1 MNKQGKY
8 MKRGSTILLRV
19 AVVAISLVVLL
30 LCILSAPAVF
40 DGEPGIGHLLP
51 GAYLAAIPFF
61 YALYQTLKLLGYID
75 KNQAFTLNTITALK
89 KIKYCALII
98 SGIYTLLL
106 PFLFQAADKDDAPG
120 LFALGL
126 ILVGAAFVIATSAG
140 VLQKLVQNAV
150 DLKSEN
156 DLTV

>member
-1 MNKQGKY
+1 MNKQGKH
-8 MKRGSTILLRV
+8 MKRGSTTLLRL
-19 AVVAISLVVLL
+19 AVVVMGLVVLL
-30 LCILSAPAVF
+30 LCILSVPAVF
-40 DGEPGIGHLLP
+40 DEVPGIGHLLP

-61 YALYQTLKLLGYID
+61 YALHQTLKLLNYID
-75 KNQAFTLNTITALK
+75 KNRAFSVATIAALK

-98 SGIYTLLL
+98 SGIYTILL
-106 PFLFQAADKDDAPG
+106 PFLFQVADKDDAPG

-126 ILVGAAFVIATSAG
+126 ILVGAPFVIATSAG

-150 DLKSEN
+150 DIKSEN